1 MSFSNQQEMG
11 RPVTIKDEGVALSSN
26 VASID
31 FTGPGISGSAIGDS
45 ISEDV
50 PGTSVIG
57 DPVTPAHGGTGTST
71 VFTQYAV
78 PFIGA
83 AGVYDQDPTKF
94 KYNKTSTY
102 FSLHG
107 SGTGTASALFHV
119 LGTTSS
125 HIGKFDIG
133 LDFNQVAVPTT
144 AISLSLLGV
153 PGNVDVGSHVY
164 RYTLVTALGETAL
177 NNGTG
182 ATTTAITTTAGN
194 QQVLV
199 SGLPVSTDY
208 RVTHINIYR
217 STVNQPYYIGVKK
230 VGQVANG
237 VTTFTDNISDASRT
251 GVDNYARPNTTNRF
265 ITVNGLSSMMIDP
278 LNALF
283 GYRTGES
290 VLAGTAA
297 GGENAIFGSY
307 SATSLIGGKNAALG
321 QNILVGSSDSS
332 VFLGH
337 NAGGIGQNFQNS
349 IIGGRNAAYWNT
361 QCYSS
366 IILGGAKGPTYYT
379 GSYITSV
386 GIDALQNIATGA
398 ANLTTLGIQ
407 SGYNITTSV
416 GSLILGAFVNAP
428 SATTNGQFNAGNV
441 LYGLGLWTG
450 ASSGLAGVTRSAT
463 PTSGAQI
470 GVGIVPTAGLARFE
484 IVAGSTT
491 YVPLKLNSGP
501 LRTTAVAGGIE
512 FLTDKYYGT
521 ITTGAERR
529 TFAMLES
536 AQTFT
541 ATQRIN
547 ASLGINVAPAYPLD
561 VQGAVNSQSIPSALP
576 GFTNITKANFIAKN
590 EYNGYPTAMF
600 LIGQNAADVNVSLT
614 VGPLFAT
621 GALNKPAA
629 IVVSTNASGVEATSY
644 QTYIQQTTS
653 LSQLLTLNRSGST
666 GATAGTPFAIGIGTG
681 TSWIEKIRFDAYGI
695 LIGATT
701 TAGSFYAYGNN
712 RTVGMISSSTNT
724 YVAGNGPYFAM
735 RGNSYTA
742 TATQRGNYYISA
754 GNPAGPA
761 ALEGRIAFFTGAD
774 VERGTFLNNGHFLVG
789 STTDYAYAVTNL
801 TSDASGAPLSI
812 RCSSA
817 SGYSTMYMLDN
828 GSNSVAGIGYSN
840 ASAAVHA
847 SNAYIYTAAK
857 EFFISTDSATTKNF
871 KVDINGRVGVGMN
884 TTPLTSVFNV
894 GAGTTTLASITLTPG
909 TAKTTPAAGD
919 IEFTNAEDG
928 LAFTAV
934 ATRRKIVLD
943 TATQT
948 LTNKRIT
955 SRIGTTASSATPTPN
970 ADTDDQY
977 NVTALATNATFG
989 IPSGTP
995 IDGQNLV
1002 IRVKDNGTARTLAF
1016 NAIYRFSTDLAA
1028 PTTTI
1033 LSKTIYL
1040 GFKYNGA
1047 DTKWDCLA
1055 ILNNF

>member
-1 MSFSNQQEMG
+1 MIGGNSVYIGQ
-11 RPVTIKDEGVALSSN
+11 PV
-26 VASID
+26 
-31 FTGPGISGSAIGDS
+31 ISA
-45 ISEDV
+45 
-50 PGTSVIG
+50 TS
-57 DPVTPAHGGTGTST
+57 
-71 VFTQYAV
+71 YAV
-78 PFIGA
+78 TYIDA
-83 AGVYDQDPTKF
+83 NSLLAQDPTKF
-94 KYNKTSTY
+94 KYNGSY
-102 FSLHG
+102 LSLHG

-133 LDFNQVAVPTT
+133 IDFNQVAVPTT
-144 AISLSLLGV
+144 VISLSLLGV

-177 NNGTG
+177 NNGVG
-182 ATTTAITTTAGN
+182 ATTTTITTTAGN

-237 VTTFTDNISDASRT
+237 VTTFTDNVADASRT
-251 GVDNYARPNTTNRF
+251 GVDSYARPNTTNRF

-297 GGENAIFGSY
+297 GGENAIFGSN
-307 SATSLIGGKNAALG
+307 SALSLFGSKNAVLG
-321 QNILVGSSDSS
+321 QSIAVGYSDSS
-332 VFLGH
+332 VIIGH
-337 NAGGIGQNFQNS
+337 GAGGVGQNFQNS
-349 IIGGRNAAYWNT
+349 IIAGRNAAAWNT

-366 IILGGAKGPTYYT
+366 VILGGAKGVTYYT
-379 GSYITSV
+379 ASFITSV
-386 GIDALQNIATGA
+386 GMDALQNIATGA

-407 SGYNITTSV
+407 TGYNITTSV

-428 SATTNGQFNAGNV
+428 SNTTNGQFNAGNV

-450 ASSGLAGVTRSAT
+450 ATSGLAGTSRSAT

-491 YVPLKLNSGP
+491 YIPLKLNSGP

-536 AQTFT
+536 AQTWT
-541 ATQRIN
+541 ATQRID
-547 ASLGINVAPAYPLD
+547 ASLGIGVAPSYPLD

-576 GFTNITKANFIAKN
+576 GLTNITKANFIAKN
-590 EYNGYPTAMF
+590 EYNGYPSAMF

-621 GALNKPAA
+621 GALNKPSA

-644 QTYIQQTTS
+644 QTFIQQTTS
-653 LSQLLTLNRSGST
+653 VSQLLTLNRSGST

-695 LIGATT
+695 VIGATT

-761 ALEGRIAFFTGAD
+761 ALEGRIVFTTGAD

-789 STTDYAYAVTNL
+789 STTDYAYAITNL
-801 TSDASGAPLSI
+801 TSDSSGAPLSI

-817 SGYSTMYMLDN
+817 SGYSTMYLLD
-828 GSNSVAGIGYSN
+828 SASSSVGGFGYSN
-840 ASAAVHA
+840 ASAAVQPGTV
-847 SNAYIYTAAK
+847 YIYTGAK
-857 EFFISTDSATTKNF
+857 EFFISTDNATTKSF
-871 KVDINGRVGVGMN
+871 KVDTAGRVGVGMN
-884 TTPLTSVFNV
+884 ATALSAKLHI
-894 GAGTTTLASITLTPG
+894 GAGAASVGGAAAKYEAGVLLSAAEIGAWEYDGTSHYNTNSTGIRGTVVENRTISSNATNLTMLNTYTRFIFTGSSATTWTMFALLNNNDKQVTIHNRGTAAITLNSNAGASDFSNLGTATSSITI
-909 TAKTTPAAGD
+909 AAGD
-919 IEFTNAEDG
+919 NISLFNDG
-928 LAFTAV
+928 TYF
-934 ATRRKIVLD
+934 
-943 TATQT
+943 
-948 LTNKRIT
+948 
-955 SRIGTTASSATPTPN
+955 
-970 ADTDDQY
+970 
-977 NVTALATNATFG
+977 
-989 IPSGTP
+989 
-995 IDGQNLV
+995 
-1002 IRVKDNGTARTLAF
+1002 
-1016 NAIYRFSTDLAA
+1016 
-1028 PTTTI
+1028 I
-1033 LSKTIYL
+1033 LY
-1040 GFKYNGA
+1040 
-1047 DTKWDCLA
+1047 
-1055 ILNNF
+1055 